1 MNGGRRHEDDCINV
15 GQAESEI
22 SNEICKRKISFLPLT
37 LRETL
42 LLRQHVEK
50 AIASLEYPSKGPKTR
65 HYQR

>member
-15 GQAESEI
+15 GQAKSEI

-42 LLRQHVEK
+42 LFRQHMEK